1 MTPHT
6 RRGSIWQYIPLITQN
21 VFHFR
26 NPDEDQ
32 NSVPALILAADLP
45 ELLFS
50 IIYNIKTAEDRVRYQ
65 RISPTA
71 IDSLT
76 YKVASLI
83 DQGRLA
89 VYLRDTR
96 MRVDEYTPEHESDVF
111 LVRLD
116 DVERICSTEG
126 IEISHNIV
134 TGRATIDCS
143 EIAEFIGQDEC
154 IGQDELIGQDG
165 FVDDPLFT
173 NLSENNHSLKYESNI
188 SQEEKIF
195 NTLNFAKKVSS
206 EKSRSTAEARATAEE
221 GDDKPLGTRERNNV
235 FRAFAGV
242 CDIAGIDYNHASAA
256 AATIVK
262 KTQLRGQTVCETT
275 IEKMLKEIPKA
286 MEKKP
291 KAKKSE

>member
-6 RRGSIWQYIPLITQN
+6 RRGSIWQYIPLVTQN

-26 NPDEDQ
+26 NPDEDE

-126 IEISHNIV
+126 IEISHNIA
-134 TGRATIDCS
+134 TGRATIDYS
-143 EIAEFIGQDEC
+143 QIAEFIGQD
-154 IGQDELIGQDG
+154 DL
-165 FVDDPLFT
+165 VDDPLFT
-173 NLSENNHSLKYESNI
+173 NFSENNHSLKYESNI
-188 SQEEKIF
+188 SQEEQIF
-195 NTLNFAKKVSS
+195 NTLDFAKKVSF
-206 EKSRSTAEARATAEE
+206 EKSRTTAEARATAEE
-221 GDDKPLGTRERNNV
+221 DDDKPLGTRERNNV

-286 MEKKP
+286 LRKKP
-291 KAKKSE
+291 KPKKTRVAADDTE